1 MLDGIKIIHDC
12 LKLVDE
18 TTVVMVVIGWP
29 IDLWKRLIEAI
40 DWSDWLK
47 RLPET
52 IADAFVAPLHSVAM
66 NFASSNWTTYP
77 SPLAKSINLMTKA
90 FLKAPSIALS

>member
-1 MLDGIKIIHDC
+1 
-12 LKLVDE
+12 
-18 TTVVMVVIGWP
+18 
-29 IDLWKRLIEAI
+29 
-40 DWSDWLK
+40 
-47 RLPET
+47 LPET